1 MKDSQVIEPSLYGIA
16 HSNRNF
22 KDKDSW
28 GKNQFNSSFPVA
40 LCCYMRDKGHTAM
53 YISVNDGVPG
63 VSEIHF
69 DDVFG
74 TKLSNEN
81 LKFLFESP
89 YDPYREYVEDAMEKI
104 DVVVTEAQTGK
115 YLMPLEIKLTT
126 LPDNGTSSLPES
138 EYGSEIVVRSA
149 TMRYVALGIASRL
162 TASQRE
168 EIREIF
174 HPVCVDIQE
183 WENVFEMRQRREAIF
198 KALDTFLRKYEKLQC
213 PLVLQPVWK
222 TKGKS
227 PDLADNCLDVFVW
240 SDFALAR
247 LMHTSC
253 LEMNDEISR
262 PQRAALRL
270 VRFLYE
276 FSKAG
281 KVYQHPIYNA
291 MLFGNQSDKE
301 FAYRGVQT
309 HRFMKCERL
318 TKPIV
323 TKQEIKKIVLGGGQ
337 KYLSPERRFDA
348 ILFFST
354 DLFED

>member
-1 MKDSQVIEPSLYGIA
+1 MEIGKVEPSLYGIK

-22 KDKDSW
+22 KDKASW
-28 GKNQFNSSFPVA
+28 GKNQFNSSFPVS
-40 LCCYMRDKGHTAM
+40 LCCYMRDKGHTAI
-53 YISVNDGVPG
+53 YVSVTKGVPG
-63 VSEIHF
+63 VSEMSF

-74 TKLSNEN
+74 TSLPNAQ

-104 DVVVTEAQTGK
+104 DVVITEAESGK

-126 LPDNGTSSLPES
+126 LPDNGTASLPES

-149 TMRYVALGIASRL
+149 TMRYVALGMASRL
-162 TASQRE
+162 NAKQIE
-168 EIREIF
+168 EVRKIF
-174 HPVCVDIQE
+174 HPVCVDIQD
-183 WENVFEMRQRREAIF
+183 WENVFEMRQRRESIF
-198 KALDTFLRKYEKLQC
+198 KALDAFLIKYENLQR
-213 PLVLQPVWK
+213 PLVMQPVWK

-227 PDLADNCLDVFVW
+227 PELADNCLDVFVW

-253 LEMNDEISR
+253 KETSNEISR

-281 KVYQHPIYNA
+281 KVYQYPIYDE
-291 MLFGNQSDKE
+291 MLFGNQGDKE
-301 FAYRGVQT
+301 FAYRGAQT
-309 HRFMKCERL
+309 HRFMKCDRL

-323 TKQEIKKIVLGGGQ
+323 TKREIKEIVLGGGQ